1 LRSPIDKLPRKSA
14 SEVAARR
21 IALTVAGAF
30 FMETLD
36 ATIIVTALPAIAS
49 ALGVATLDAS
59 LTVTVYL
66 IAMAVFVPAAGW
78 CAERF
83 GARRVFVA
91 ALGVFTFASL
101 LCGAAASI
109 EWLIASRLLQ
119 GSAAAFMSPVGRL
132 VVLRETPKHRLI
144 EALGTI
150 VWPGLIAPVIG
161 PALGGFIVTHASW
174 RWIFLVN
181 VPIGLLGMLLVLRLF
196 PRHADRV
203 RKPFDA
209 TGFALTAV
217 AVTGLLQGFTLLGE
231 HRGGLAS
238 AIALIAVGGIAAVA
252 AVRHAHRSASPM
264 LDLRAFRVPTYAM
277 AIGTAGFIART
288 AINASPFLLPLMFQI
303 GFGMNPF
310 DAGLMLLVY
319 MAGNLA
325 MKSVTTRILRRW
337 GFRTVISVNG
347 ALCAAT
353 LYACGV
359 LVPGVPLWL
368 TAPLLFFAGMV
379 RSMNF
384 TAQSTLA
391 FADVAD
397 DMRPS
402 ASALAT
408 MTQQV
413 SLALGVALAA
423 SVLGVSKALRGAEA
437 LALADFHV
445 AWFFTAAMMTVAT
458 LWSLRLSPEAGQAL
472 SQRA

>member
-1 LRSPIDKLPRKSA
+1 MQSPIDKVPRKSA

-21 IALTVAGAF
+21 IALTVAAAF

-36 ATIIVTALPAIAS
+36 ATIIVTALPAIAG
-49 ALGVATLDAS
+49 ALDVPTLDAS

-101 LCGAAASI
+101 LCGAATSI
-109 EWLIASRLLQ
+109 EWLVAARLLQ

-181 VPIGLLGMLLVLRLF
+181 VPVGLLGMFLVLRLF
-196 PRHADRV
+196 PRHAAGV

-209 TGFALTAV
+209 AGFVLTAV

-231 HRGGLAS
+231 HRGSLGLA
-238 AIALIAVGGIAAVA
+238 ITLIAVGGVAAVA
-252 AVRHAHRSASPM
+252 AVRHARRSASPL

-277 AIGTAGFIART
+277 AIGTAGFLART

-303 GFGMNPF
+303 GFGMNAF

-325 MKSVTTRILRRW
+325 MKSITTRILRQW
-337 GFRTVISVNG
+337 GFRRVISVNG

-353 LYACGV
+353 LYACGA
-359 LVPGVPLWL
+359 LAPGVPLWL
-368 TAPLLFFAGMV
+368 TAPLLFLAGMV

-397 DMRPS
+397 EMRPS

-413 SLALGVALAA
+413 SLAFGVALAA
-423 SVLGVSKALRGAEA
+423 SVLGVSKSMRGAEA
-437 LALADFHV
+437 LALADFRV

>member
-1 LRSPIDKLPRKSA
+1 VPIKSV

-21 IALTVAGAF
+21 IALTVAAAF

-36 ATIIVTALPAIAS
+36 ATIIVTALPAIAD

-78 CAERF
+78 CAQRF

-101 LCGAAASI
+101 LCGAAQSI
-109 EWLIASRLLQ
+109 EWLVAARLLQ

-181 VPIGLLGMLLVLRLF
+181 VPVGLLGMFLVLRLF
-196 PRHADRV
+196 PRHADGV

-209 TGFALTAV
+209 TGFILTAV

-231 HRGGLAS
+231 HRGTLAS

-264 LDLRAFRVPTYAM
+264 LDLRPFRVPTYAM
-277 AIGTAGFIART
+277 AIGTAGFLART

-303 GFGMNPF
+303 GFGMNAF

-325 MKSVTTRILRRW
+325 MKSITTRILRQW
-337 GFRTVISVNG
+337 GFRRVISVNG

-359 LVPGVPLWL
+359 LAPGVPLWL
-368 TAPLLFFAGMV
+368 TAPLLFLAGMV

-397 DMRPS
+397 EMRPS

-413 SLALGVALAA
+413 SLAFGVALAA
-423 SVLGVSKALRGAEA
+423 SVLGVSKSLRGAEA
-437 LALADFHV
+437 LALADFHI
-445 AWFFTAAMMTVAT
+445 AWLFTATMMTFAT

>member
-1 LRSPIDKLPRKSA
+1 MPIRNV
-14 SEVAARR
+14 SEAAARR
-21 IALTVAGAF
+21 IALTVAAAF

-36 ATIIVTALPAIAS
+36 ATIIVTALPAIAG
-49 ALGVATLDAS
+49 ALGVPTLDAS

-91 ALGVFTFASL
+91 ALGVFTLASL
-101 LCGAAASI
+101 LCGAAQSI
-109 EWLIASRLLQ
+109 EWLVAARLLQ

-132 VVLRETPKHRLI
+132 VVLRETPKHRII

-161 PALGGFIVTHASW
+161 PALGGFIVTHTSW

-181 VPIGLLGMLLVLRLF
+181 IPIGLLGVLLVLRLF
-196 PRHADRV
+196 PRHAAGA
-203 RKPFDA
+203 RKPLDL
-209 TGFALTAV
+209 TGFVLTAV
-217 AVTGLLQGFTLLGE
+217 AVTGLLLGFTSLGE
-231 HRGGLAS
+231 HRGGLET
-238 AIALIAVGGIAAVA
+238 AIALIGAGGIAAVA
-252 AVRHAHRSASPM
+252 AVRHARRSASPM
-264 LDLRAFRVPTYAM
+264 LDLRAFRVPTYAI
-277 AIGTAGFIART
+277 AIGTAGFLART

-303 GFGMNPF
+303 GFGMNAF

-325 MKSVTTRILRRW
+325 MKSVTTRILRAW
-337 GFRTVISVNG
+337 GFRRVIAANG

-353 LYACGV
+353 LYACGMLSV
-359 LVPGVPLWL
+359 DVPILVTG
-368 TAPLLFFAGMV
+368 PLLFLAGMV

-384 TAQSTLA
+384 TAMSTLA
-391 FADVAD
+391 FADIAD
-397 DMRPS
+397 AMRPS

-423 SVLGVSKALRGAEA
+423 SILGVSQALRGAEA
-437 LALADFHV
+437 LTLVDFRA
-445 AWFFTAAMMTVAT
+445 AWFATGAMMTIAT
-458 LWSLRLSPEAGQAL
+458 LWSLRLEPQAGHAL